1 MEERGGPSFVP
12 GTSAAAL
19 VTFPTIPNLEQ
30 ELQGF
35 ASGFANLP
43 SSGGEHYGPGGVP
56 GKRPIAITGDDDY
69 RNVRSREDSGNT
81 PLPLS
86 TTASSS
92 ASASLSQHSHHQSQS
107 QSQSQSHP
115 HHHAHHRR
123 PSLTAPGAAGTMVRG
138 AGSSF
143 HQPPVAS
150 ASTASSVS
158 GPAGPQNSPAVSTAS
173 TGSGFDWLVVYNPKA
188 VRTLT
193 IDLLHTMLHE
203 NVVCCVRFSPDGRF
217 LATGSNRIASVYDV
231 RSGERVG
238 TFVDVEG
245 VDKDTDQFVRSVSFS
260 PDNSLLVTGS
270 EDQVVRVWD
279 VASQRLK
286 CKLAGHSQDIYS
298 VEFMPNGQEVVS
310 GSGDRTVRI
319 WDIEKAR
326 CRLVLN
332 VTSGLAGGS
341 TETTTTAEGSAAS
354 KKPIDAGITSIA
366 LSPNG
371 RFLAAGALDRSIRL
385 WETDMGRACE
395 TLEGHRDSVYS
406 VAFAPDGR
414 HLISGSLD
422 KTIKVW
428 QFDSSED
435 LSRGTCKYTILGHK
449 DFVLSV
455 AGTPPD
461 GRWIISGSKDRSVQF
476 WDSQSGTTQL
486 MLQGHKNSVI
496 SVAVCPTGMIF
507 ATGSGDCRAR
517 IWSYTYTT
525 GAANTNGNGTVAS
538 VSSAITTT
546 EGGAPNSG
554 ASTGAVGSSSSTSS
568 ASLKSSKSR
577 TSD

>member
-1 MEERGGPSFVP
+1 M
-12 GTSAAAL
+12 
-19 VTFPTIPNLEQ
+19 EQ

-43 SSGGEHYGPGGVP
+43 SAGGEQYSAQGGVP
-56 GKRPIAITGDDDY
+56 GKRPIPPTGDDDY
-69 RNVRSREDSGNT
+69 RNVRSREDSSGGV
-81 PLPLS
+81 P
-86 TTASSS
+86 SS
-92 ASASLSQHSHHQSQS
+92 ASQYSHHPHVQSQAHVHP
-107 QSQSQSHP
+107 QS
-115 HHHAHHRR
+115 HHRR

-138 AGSSF
+138 AGSSS
-143 HQPPVAS
+143 HQQPHLSAAS
-150 ASTASSVS
+150 AS
-158 GPAGPQNSPAVSTAS
+158 GLAGPQNSPATPITAPA
-173 TGSGFDWLVVYNPKA
+173 GSGFDWLVVYNPKA

-193 IDLLHTMLHE
+193 IDLLHTMLHD
-203 NVVCCVRFSPDGRF
+203 NVVCCVRFSPDGRL

-231 RSGERVG
+231 RTGERVG

-260 PDNSLLVTGS
+260 PDSSLLVTGS

-319 WDIEKAR
+319 WDVEKAR

-332 VTSGLAGGS
+332 VTAGSTGSS
-341 TETTTTAEGSAAS
+341 TETVATAEGLASS
-354 KKPIDAGITSIA
+354 KKPTDAGITSITI
-366 LSPNG
+366 SPNG
-371 RFLAAGALDRSIRL
+371 KFLAAGALDRSIRL
-385 WETDMGRACE
+385 WETDQGRPCE

-428 QFDSSED
+428 QFDSSEN
-435 LSRGTCKYTILGHK
+435 LSKGTCKYTILGHK

-476 WDSQSGTTQL
+476 WDSQSGATQL

-517 IWSYTYTT
+517 IWSYTYATSAVSNANGGGAAVGASPAITMVEAGTGGVSGT
-525 GAANTNGNGTVAS
+525 GA
-538 VSSAITTT
+538 SSTH
-546 EGGAPNSG
+546 
-554 ASTGAVGSSSSTSS
+554 GSSSSSISS